1 MTETLE
7 MGPKL
12 VVRNPNLRGGA
23 KTGGTLPKH
32 WECNRSGGNVTETLE
47 MGPKLVVRNPNLR
60 GRTETGGTLP
70 KPGNVTET
78 VEM

>member
-1 MTETLE
+1 MWNDTKTGERDRNSGNVTESLE

-23 KTGGTLPKH
+23 
-32 WECNRSGGNVTETLE
+32 
-47 MGPKLVVRNPNLR
+47 
-60 GRTETGGTLP
+60 ETGGTRP
-70 KPGNVTET
+70 KPGNVTEA